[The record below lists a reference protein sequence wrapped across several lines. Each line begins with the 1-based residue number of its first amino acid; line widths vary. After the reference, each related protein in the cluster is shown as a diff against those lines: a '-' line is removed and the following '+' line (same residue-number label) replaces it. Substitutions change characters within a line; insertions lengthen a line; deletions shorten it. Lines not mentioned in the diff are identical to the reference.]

1 MANFEI
7 SPRAP
12 LRAPDEEAGEVTPR
26 SAIEDFVVHSRAKL
40 HSHRAKR
47 SFIRDVQISILVATW
62 TVILSLPILIWPWA
76 GYLNHEWCRGLDVYH
91 CGIEQAR
98 PEAVCRVSW
107 SFTGLHCA
115 PAKPSAFLNLW
126 GTMLLQFIFSVS
138 VDLGSTVQL
147 TLQGFAGTFLAWL
160 NAMFLNRGLGFLLG
174 GGAYAH
180 SFNVTD
186 PDGNQVTL
194 SKWLPLCNNGVQ
206 RLASESAH
214 CFLNVWLDQV
224 SARGFLSFF
233 AVSIDFVLFVIFCL
247 SLPFAANPRIF
258 ALSTHVS
265 FLMVFVDPSGDSFS
279 TEPTYAT
286 DYLWMIALA
295 SVMALTCFFV
305 PKRRFTATEAAARWA
320 AEATATSAA
329 LLRHLPDTLDEV
341 LKLRAKSALE
351 AAEKTVQ
358 ELEKTLA
365 SSCFERFAWLKCG
378 EASLRH
384 RRLYLTA
391 SCLRRIL
398 QRLPS
403 ALRAAEE
410 AKAAEVS
417 ASVFSALRRC
427 CHEAADQLEMLRE
440 NSAPQAPQEDGKQ
453 LLSEL
458 WRQESREMNSEVC
471 TFVFCISGVL
481 AEVDSAL
488 ADFERH
494 TAASG
499 SFTTAAG
506 WYVKSKDFLRAL
518 LFTQSDRATH
528 PRFVARNA
536 ISICVAFGVG
546 WLGIWNVMPS
556 YSSYSAATIAV
567 IVYTYT
573 GATPSVTLRRLAGVV
588 LGKVAGSI
596 LQLGLAVKH
605 VPSIMAFGLAMWL
618 IVGLTFF
625 QFLHGSTDFAGVCG
639 LTAAYAAAS
648 MIPSNGVL
656 RDADVN
662 TQASVLPTL
671 MNTIIQTVLGIGL
684 MLLVDFLLASRA
696 THQARQ
702 RLQRCLQRLQ
712 KLFETCATLSS
723 DLREEAGI
731 KSLEQC
737 RCALLEDLDKLRDL
751 LPHAEAEPVYWSK
764 PFETQTFTDLE
775 AQLRRISW
783 HFEALAWLLQMADSE
798 QLLAL
803 ESWAAMQRC
812 WHSQASHSWEQICGI
827 CEGLVHPE
835 ENDGRVQEI
844 REQLSANLYTFQ
856 VASKVAAAAS
866 SLPELRRKK
875 PGGSGGDLA
884 AAGGNRP
891 GAVQQI
897 FRQVIREELEPASPV
912 DRPRSQDLS
921 LELDTCIAAVRR
933 EVLEL
938 SFETVPHR
946 SALGAV
952 DLMSQVMRSSLDDI
966 KKIQIMLLEVR
977 LFPRR
982 HVTPEVVAP
991 PALPPVE
998 KTRKANAASRKLIT
1012 AESDDVVEVEKPPK
1026 KAPSVAEESDDVV
1039 EVAGASA
1046 SALSRHDPKATALG
1060 SDKEIQRGG
1069 RAAKSAPKPKKE
1081 AAMEKFGQ
1089 GVVEQLKD
1097 FQKPEA
1103 AVEVPEDK
1111 EVQKVTS
1118 KEDFWRVQI
1127 EAIYRRRNPHKLADV
1142 SDMLEKHK
1150 GKEMVLYR
1158 KVCQR
1163 YDLNPKKLYADPQAW
1178 DSEDKDVKDEDSD
1191 GGDKASTA
1199 PTGGGLFDSAPA
1211 VPSLFLSG
1219 SSGSLFGAASSGGDS
1234 TSPFSIPVADP
1245 DKKINI
1251 FGSSTQAEKR
1261 FTSALGSTG
1270 SGGEGLFAASSGGLF
1285 GSGGIFG
1292 ASSGATEETTP
1303 KTKAKPDFP
1312 PAPVFGADV
1321 EEKTPKSKVKPDF
1334 PPAPAFGLEPEK
1346 TPTKAKPAFP
1356 SGDVP
1361 TGLFAG
1367 EKTPRSKAKPAFP
1380 PAPACV
1386 SEEAAVSSLFGSTG
1400 TSGNIFGS
1408 SAPGEE
1414 KQGGANLFGSGNLF
1428 AGGTSGD
1435 SASGAFFGAGSSGGL
1450 FGSAASSGSIFGT
1463 GESSFGS
1470 KPAETTLGFGGKSSD
1485 TKSSETFAFG
1495 SNTAETKP
1503 SETFGFGSKPA
1514 ETKPL
1519 DLFGAGSK
1527 SSDTKSS
1534 ETFAFGSKTTADTK
1548 PLDLFGAGKSSDTKS
1563 GETFAFGSKPA
1574 ESKPLDL
1581 FGAGGK
1587 SSDTKSGET
1596 FAFGSKTADTKPPET
1611 FGFGSKPAES
1621 KPVDLFGAGSKSSS
1635 AFGFGSTS
1643 GSAGFGS
1650 TSGANLFGG
1659 KEATGDGLFALGEAK
1674 APASEKRSRSPP
1686 LGGDT
1691 FGRQVSAPLDLVPG
1705 AEEPRSKRRAGSL
1718 PDEQKEEAA
1727 AEPGPRSKA
1736 HADVLAKRKI
1746 VRARRSKKEEAP
1758 SATEI
1763 QAKPSA
1769 EFPPPPPNQPLFTPD
1784 PAIASLA
1791 PGLPGASSSAGD
1803 EPAPSS
1809 NPFAGITGKPEP
1821 KKPEAKPAAKK
1832 AKQEETGEA
1841 EGPVKVDT
1849 KEDLWR
1855 VQIEAIYRKRNPM
1868 KLKEVPQLMEK
1879 HKGKE
1884 VILFKK
1890 VCKRYDLDPTKI
1902 YTNDDAWAGEDKE
1915 FKDDPE
1921 EPEAEA
1927 AQTGAVSV
1935 PSLFGNT
1942 GGASLFGSAT
1952 SSGSLF
1958 GSGSGGSIFGR
1969 NASSATSLFG
1979 SSSSAASSGGG
1990 SALFG
1995 APTAPASGRSL
2006 FGSGSGSGS
2015 GGSIFGP
2022 SSGSIFGASSSSGNL
2037 FGSTASQ
2044 SPEGGNIFAGGG
2056 GNLFGSGGNLFG
2068 SPSSGGFGAGFGAAA
2083 PSSGASGSI
2092 FCGGSSGSSP
2102 FGGGESASLFGSGS
2116 SSGNMFAF
2124 GATGGS
2130 GGTNKKKRRAD

>member
-1 MANFEI
+1 MFRWQYCLGK
-7 SPRAP
+7 S
-12 LRAPDEEAGEVTPR
+12 LK
-26 SAIEDFVVHSRAKL
+26 HS
-40 HSHRAKR
+40 
-47 SFIRDVQISILVATW
+47 
-62 TVILSLPILIWPWA
+62 
-76 GYLNHEWCRGLDVYH
+76 
-91 CGIEQAR
+91 
-98 PEAVCRVSW
+98 
-107 SFTGLHCA
+107 
-115 PAKPSAFLNLW
+115 
-126 GTMLLQFIFSVS
+126 
-138 VDLGSTVQL
+138 
-147 TLQGFAGTFLAWL
+147 FLA
-160 NAMFLNRGLGFLLG
+160 
-174 GGAYAH
+174 
-180 SFNVTD
+180 
-186 PDGNQVTL
+186 
-194 SKWLPLCNNGVQ
+194 
-206 RLASESAH
+206 
-214 CFLNVWLDQV
+214 
-224 SARGFLSFF
+224 
-233 AVSIDFVLFVIFCL
+233 
-247 SLPFAANPRIF
+247 
-258 ALSTHVS
+258 
-265 FLMVFVDPSGDSFS
+265 
-279 TEPTYAT
+279 
-286 DYLWMIALA
+286 
-295 SVMALTCFFV
+295 
-305 PKRRFTATEAAARWA
+305 
-320 AEATATSAA
+320 
-329 LLRHLPDTLDEV
+329 
-341 LKLRAKSALE
+341 
-351 AAEKTVQ
+351 
-358 ELEKTLA
+358 
-365 SSCFERFAWLKCG
+365 
-378 EASLRH
+378 
-384 RRLYLTA
+384 
-391 SCLRRIL
+391 
-398 QRLPS
+398 
-403 ALRAAEE
+403 
-410 AKAAEVS
+410 
-417 ASVFSALRRC
+417 
-427 CHEAADQLEMLRE
+427 
-440 NSAPQAPQEDGKQ
+440 
-453 LLSEL
+453 
-458 WRQESREMNSEVC
+458 
-471 TFVFCISGVL
+471 
-481 AEVDSAL
+481 
-488 ADFERH
+488 
-494 TAASG
+494 
-499 SFTTAAG
+499 
-506 WYVKSKDFLRAL
+506 
-518 LFTQSDRATH
+518 
-528 PRFVARNA
+528 
-536 ISICVAFGVG
+536 
-546 WLGIWNVMPS
+546 
-556 YSSYSAATIAV
+556 
-567 IVYTYT
+567 
-573 GATPSVTLRRLAGVV
+573 
-588 LGKVAGSI
+588 
-596 LQLGLAVKH
+596 
-605 VPSIMAFGLAMWL
+605 
-618 IVGLTFF
+618 
-625 QFLHGSTDFAGVCG
+625 
-639 LTAAYAAAS
+639 
-648 MIPSNGVL
+648 
-656 RDADVN
+656 
-662 TQASVLPTL
+662 
-671 MNTIIQTVLGIGL
+671 IQ
-684 MLLVDFLLASRA
+684 
-696 THQARQ
+696 
-702 RLQRCLQRLQ
+702 
-712 KLFETCATLSS
+712 
-723 DLREEAGI
+723 
-731 KSLEQC
+731 
-737 RCALLEDLDKLRDL
+737 
-751 LPHAEAEPVYWSK
+751 HA
-764 PFETQTFTDLE
+764 
-775 AQLRRISW
+775 
-783 HFEALAWLLQMADSE
+783 
-798 QLLAL
+798 
-803 ESWAAMQRC
+803 
-812 WHSQASHSWEQICGI
+812 
-827 CEGLVHPE
+827 
-835 ENDGRVQEI
+835 
-844 REQLSANLYTFQ
+844 FQ
-856 VASKVAAAAS
+856 VARALQGDVDVNAVLA
-866 SLPELRRKK
+866 LPFLEHCGTALVITRRA
-875 PGGSGGDLA
+875 GLFHDSGVYSE
-884 AAGGNRP
+884 AG
-891 GAVQQI
+891 AC
-897 FRQVIREELEPASPV
+897 RQVFIR
-912 DRPRSQDLS
+912 
-921 LELDTCIAAVRR
+921 AV
-933 EVLEL
+933 
-938 SFETVPHR
+938 
-946 SALGAV
+946 A
-952 DLMSQVMRSSLDDI
+952 
-966 KKIQIMLLEVR
+966 
-977 LFPRR
+977 
-982 HVTPEVVAP
+982 
-991 PALPPVE
+991 
-998 KTRKANAASRKLIT
+998 
-1012 AESDDVVEVEKPPK
+1012 
-1026 KAPSVAEESDDVV
+1026 
-1039 EVAGASA
+1039 
-1046 SALSRHDPKATALG
+1046 
-1060 SDKEIQRGG
+1060 
-1069 RAAKSAPKPKKE
+1069 
-1081 AAMEKFGQ
+1081 
-1089 GVVEQLKD
+1089 
-1097 FQKPEA
+1097 
-1103 AVEVPEDK
+1103 
-1111 EVQKVTS
+1111 VTS

-1534 ETFAFGSKTTADTK
+1534 ETFAFGSKTADTKPLDLFGAGKSSDTKSSETFGFGSKPAETKPLDLFGAGSKSSDTKSSETFAFGSNTGDTKPLDLFGAGKLSDTKSSETFGFGSKPAETKPLDLFGAGSKSSDTKSSETFAFGSKTADTKPLDLFGAGKSSDTKSGETSAFGSKTADTK

-1958 GSGSGGSIFGR
+1958 GSGSGGSIFG

-1995 APTAPASGRSL
+1995 APTAPASGSL